1 MVDSVGIAQ
10 LSGGTGVSPAAPT
23 TTRDIPP
30 AIYSGHAQAQ
40 QTVVDQVDLSPQAAQ
55 QAEPKIQ
62 YANPEVLG
70 TTSFSLYKA
79 EDGELVTRI
88 VDQKTG
94 KVTYIPKEFPSLDGN
109 LGSQGTQPALNIT
122 A

>member
-55 QAEPKIQ
+55 QA
-62 YANPEVLG
+62 NRR
-70 TTSFSLYKA
+70 FSMLIPRY
-79 EDGELVTRI
+79 LVRPASR
-88 VDQKTG
+88 
-94 KVTYIPKEFPSLDGN
+94 YIKRKMVN
-109 LGSQGTQPALNIT
+109 
-122 A
+122 